1 MSRFLVALVAC
12 TAMNVAG
19 VVFGFWWLPFVT
31 GVLVALLVGRVRLA
45 LPIGGLAGLLGW
57 GLVLGWEAVRF
68 GIGPASASL
77 GAIMGFGRSGAIP
90 LSLTCLVGL
99 LLGLVGA
106 WLGSA
111 LRGLGSRPRRV
122 DPHPVAATV
131 DSPGDLA
138 SDGAVADRRAS

>member
-12 TAMNVAG
+12 TAINVAG
-19 VVFGFWWLPFVT
+19 VVFGWWWMPFAT
-31 GVLVALLVGRVRLA
+31 GVLVALLVGRLRLA
-45 LPIGGLAGLLGW
+45 LPIGGLSGLLGW
-57 GLVLGWEAVRF
+57 GLVLGWDAVRY

-90 LSLTCLVGL
+90 LTLTCLVGL

-111 LRGLGSRPRRV
+111 LRGLRSRPRRA
-122 DPHPVAATV
+122 DPHPGVPAVQSPSDQAAN
-131 DSPGDLA
+131 
-138 SDGAVADRRAS
+138 RAS